1 MRTLHKTLVVILLY
15 MVFVISYT
23 AAATTG
29 TLVLTAYVP
38 ERAGA
43 EVVSETKRDKVDLT
57 GEGGIALVGT
67 IKENTTTAKGYAVE
81 VSSANAQ
88 KTAAGQAY
96 LAGATDGEYV
106 DYQILYGGEMVSLQ
120 NGRARLSS
128 AQNDPLHGDFGRDL
142 AVAYST
148 AGNSGTAAAYTDTLT
163 LSVIAN

>member
-1 MRTLHKTLVVILLY
+1 VILLY

-43 EVVSETKRDKVDLT
+43 EVVSETKRDNVDLA

-88 KTAAGQAY
+88 KTASDQAY

-106 DYQILYGGEMVSLQ
+106 DYQILYGGEVVSLQ
-120 NGRARLSS
+120 NGRARLAS
-128 AQNDPLHGDFGRDL
+128 AHNDPLYEDFGTDL
-142 AVAYST
+142 AVAYYST
-148 AGNSGTAAAYTDTLT
+148 VGNSGNAAAYTDTLT
-163 LSVIAN
+163 LSVVAN